1 MTRSQVFEAL
11 ELHLSAAVKE
21 GDRHLSSLQE
31 ALASEAKSTAGDKH
45 ETGRAMIHQEMRQVN
60 DTLQRSQSALRELT
74 RMQKS
79 SEPPSRVASGVL
91 VETTGPWV
99 LMGLPLGKLDL
110 EGTMVFGVSSEAP
123 LAKAWIGAKPG
134 DEVRLGPSTFLIKA
148 LH

>member
-74 RMQKS
+74 RIQKS
-79 SEPPSRVASGVL
+79 PEPPSRVASGVL

-110 EGTMVFGVSSEAP
+110 DGTVVLGVSSEAP
-123 LAKAWIGAKPG
+123 LAKAWFGAKPG
-134 DEVRLGPSTFLIKA
+134 DEVSMGPSTFLIKA